1 VTDEEVE
8 QLLYDASKK
17 FWPADNKVS
26 MEDQLHHLKLRLD
39 AVIERL
45 EKIENRLDKSLRRRC
60 NTCKGC
66 CVVLTD
72 DEKAITK
79 CVACRGEGYIQ
90 L

>member
-8 QLLYDASKK
+8 KALYDASKK

-26 MEDQLHHLKLRLD
+26 IEDQLHHLKLRLD

-45 EKIENRLDKSLRRRC
+45 EKIENRLDKLLRRRC

-66 CVVLTD
+66 CVVPTNGGS
-72 DEKAITK
+72 A
-79 CVACRGEGYIQ
+79 VANCHECKGKGYIQ